1 MTAET
6 VLILAGGEATSPET
20 SADLPRP
27 DLVVAAD
34 SGYDAALALG
44 FPVDV
49 LVGDMDS
56 IQTVDIPDHVV
67 VERHPV
73 DKEATDLE
81 LALEFVS
88 RDAPARVVVV
98 GGSGGRLDHE
108 LAVAALLC
116 SDRWADIDEIDWR
129 SDRGW
134 AYVVRRRRILHGD
147 PGVIV
152 TILAVGGDASG
163 VSTRGLKWN
172 LERETLTP
180 GSTRGVSNVMTAP
193 VTDIRVESGALL
205 VIFPDPP
212 ARSH

>member
-1 MTAET
+1 MTSDV
-6 VLILAGGEATSPET
+6 VLIMAGGEATSPET

-34 SGYDAALALG
+34 SGYDAAVELG
-44 FPVDV
+44 YPVDV

-56 IQTVDIPDHVV
+56 IQSTDIPDGVV

-81 LALEFVS
+81 LALELVS
-88 RDAPARVVVV
+88 REAPSRVVVV

-116 SDRWADIDEIDWR
+116 SDRWTEIDEIDWR

-134 AYVVRRRRILHGD
+134 AHVVRRRRMLHGD
-147 PGVIV
+147 AGATV
-152 TILAVGGDASG
+152 TLLAVGGEATG
-163 VSTRGLKWN
+163 VTTRGLKWN
-172 LERETLTP
+172 LDGDKLAP
-180 GSTRGVSNVMTAP
+180 GSTRGVSNVMSGP
-193 VTDIRVESGALL
+193 VTDIRVDDGVLL
-205 VIFPDPP
+205 VVFPDPV
-212 ARSH
+212 

>member
-1 MTAET
+1 MTADT
-6 VLILAGGEATSPET
+6 VLILAGGEATSAET
-20 SADLPRP
+20 SADLPRA

-34 SGYDAALALG
+34 SGYDAAMELG
-44 FPVDV
+44 LPVDV

-56 IQTVDIPDHVV
+56 IQSVDIPDHVV

-73 DKEATDLE
+73 DKEASDLE
-81 LALEFVS
+81 LALELVS
-88 RDAPARVVVV
+88 RDTPARIVVV

-116 SDRWADIDEIDWR
+116 SDRWAYIDEIDWR

-134 AYVVRRRRILHGD
+134 AYVVRQRRILHGD
-147 PGVIV
+147 PGAIV

-163 VSTRGLKWN
+163 VTTRGLKWN
-172 LERETLTP
+172 LERETLAP

-193 VTDIRVESGALL
+193 VTDIHVESGVLL
-205 VIFPDPP
+205 VIFPDPAAP
-212 ARSH
+212 GQ